1 MTGTTVP
8 AIIAIRIRR
17 YQQAFRAAGAVT
29 PDTAVRPS
37 DAGLRESLVF
47 RKLVRHRI
55 LVPVS
60 GNRYYLDEARVA
72 AVQHRKRR
80 MLAVWLL
87 VILVLLAGVALT
99 VLVF

>member
-8 AIIAIRIRR
+8 AIFAICIRR

-29 PDTAVRPS
+29 PDTAVHPF
-37 DAGLRESLVF
+37 DVGLRESFVF

-60 GNRYYLDEARVA
+60 GNRYYLDEAHVA
-72 AVQHRKRR
+72 AVQHRKWSL
-80 MLAVWLL
+80 LAIWLL
-87 VILVLLAGVALT
+87 IILVLLIGVAA
-99 VLVF
+99 VWAF